1 MTLPSFPGF
10 PAHPYLALASGSWS
24 VNGLL
29 SGQRWS
35 HHIGST
41 TSHSCTTSPETLT
54 GARKCAC
61 GALSH
66 ASQCWWCRGEPSFPE
81 GACISLKGQSP
92 GLQASAEGHATP
104 EPSERPGPAWPRR
117 LGQRFLRL
125 CPVISSNNN
134 WSLVGPGSQWIEYS
148 DVCSHHFRT
157 FGFSWSTPCPLLE
170 DSEEVYFPLS
180 LKPVTFFKALNK
192 IGENSFL
199 LAKE

>member
-1 MTLPSFPGF
+1 MKSPHWLYDHSQLHDIPWDSHWGKKMCLQSFEPRQSVLMVPGRALFSWGGLHLPQR
-10 PAHPYLALASGSWS
+10 S
-24 VNGLL
+24 V
-29 SGQRWS
+29 SK
-35 HHIGST
+35 
-41 TSHSCTTSPETLT
+41 P
-54 GARKCAC
+54 
-61 GALSH
+61 
-66 ASQCWWCRGEPSFPE
+66 
-81 GACISLKGQSP
+81 P

-117 LGQRFLRL
+117 LGQRFLHL

-148 DVCSHHFRT
+148 DVRSHHFRT
-157 FGFSWSTPCPLLE
+157 FGFSWSIPCPLLE